1 MLRGIA
7 PTRLRLATAW
17 QAERG
22 GYSLREMAQQHGPFE
37 YFNRLL
43 GDGILI
49 DAEDD
54 AVRNLGQR
62 GGESGFW
69 PWSSFAQPFASIL
82 RTTRN
87 LALPLIIR
95 S

>member
-37 YFNRLL
+37 YFNSLLTAGLEPSCQAEARLNRMRL
-43 GDGILI
+43 SL
-49 DAEDD
+49 A
-54 AVRNLGQR
+54 R
-62 GGESGFW
+62 G
-69 PWSSFAQPFASIL
+69 
-82 RTTRN
+82 
-87 LALPLIIR
+87 
-95 S
+95 